1 MSLASYQLL
10 HSAIFRQ
17 AFLSFAGAKVRLFCE
32 MTKRKDG
39 KMHWKYLFCS
49 RVQKEMP
56 VFLHESYK
64 SATFAQLNEPDIM
77 PQLKTRQLLVDVAR
91 QLFAKNGFDS
101 TTMNDIAEFS
111 GKGRRTLY
119 TYFKNKEEVYSAVI
133 DAELMRI
140 STMFLAVA
148 RRQLPPLEKLVELL
162 FAHLSL
168 MKEAVE
174 RNGNLRSAFFRNIWK
189 VGSVRKKYDKKEHD
203 IFAKTLEEGRQAGIF
218 DIDDVVFYTDIIQ
231 ATAKGLEVPYIYG
244 RLGVGM
250 NIEVTRPM
258 VTKILHRA
266 LGME

>member
-1 MSLASYQLL
+1 
-10 HSAIFRQ
+10 
-17 AFLSFAGAKVRLFCE
+17 
-32 MTKRKDG
+32 
-39 KMHWKYLFCS
+39 
-49 RVQKEMP
+49 
-56 VFLHESYK
+56 
-64 SATFAQLNEPDIM
+64 M

-101 TTMNDIAEFS
+101 TTMNDIAESS

-140 STMFLAVA
+140 SSMFLAVA

-189 VGSVRKKYDKKEHD
+189 VESVRKKYDKKEHD
-203 IFAKTLEEGRQAGIF
+203 IFAKTLDETVGFLALVFPGYAVDTKRHLEEAEPAGICLLTDVKAVVPRFLLLALARQAYLRQHDLF
-218 DIDDVVFYTDIIQ
+218 VF
-231 ATAKGLEVPYIYG
+231 
-244 RLGVGM
+244 
-250 NIEVTRPM
+250 
-258 VTKILHRA
+258 
-266 LGME
+266 